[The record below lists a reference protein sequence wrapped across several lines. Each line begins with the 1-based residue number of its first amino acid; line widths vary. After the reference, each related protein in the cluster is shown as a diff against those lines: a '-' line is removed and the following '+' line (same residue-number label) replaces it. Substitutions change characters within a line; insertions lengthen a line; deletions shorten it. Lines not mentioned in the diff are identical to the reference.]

1 MRRNLLKFTKLLILT
16 AVTVLLTVFLYK
28 SFTNVFSIYDVDKHI
43 PKPPTASLHKHI
55 VHPKHGAF
63 FSGETKNEK
72 MLKIDW
78 NDYKYIEFESQLKG
92 IGEQGEAAHLGQED
106 ESERQKIFSQNGFN
120 GLLSDRISLNRSVK
134 DIRHKG

>member
-16 AVTVLLTVFLYK
+16 AVTVILTVFLYK

-43 PKPPTASLHKHI
+43 PRPPTASLAKHI
-55 VHPKHGAF
+55 AHPRHGAF
-63 FSGETKNEK
+63 FSVETKNEK

-78 NDYKYIEFESQLKG
+78 NDYKYIELESKRKG
-92 IGEQGEAAHLGQED
+92 IGEHGEAAHLGPED
-106 ESERQKIFSQNGFN
+106 ESERKTVFSQNGFN